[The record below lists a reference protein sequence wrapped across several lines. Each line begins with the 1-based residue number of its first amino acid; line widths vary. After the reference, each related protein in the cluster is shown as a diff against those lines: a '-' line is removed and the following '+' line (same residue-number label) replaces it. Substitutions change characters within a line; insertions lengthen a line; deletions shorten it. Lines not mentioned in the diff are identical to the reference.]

1 MEFKQDIGSAVK
13 NKLDNLRDNPDDLV
27 WTNIEAHLKK
37 KKKRRG
43 IIIWL
48 FSGTLGLLLILF
60 LAMHPF
66 SQTIENIEVNYESK
80 PTKNYPTKTKTTI
93 TITNKV
99 LSDSN
104 SKKVTKI
111 HKKAIN
117 KTSNYNNLYISKSNQ
132 IKSINSSKNKEV
144 SAYSINQKSGVGNIS
159 NSSTTNPTQV
169 KASEPNN
176 ETGLIKSM
184 EEDISEISN
193 EVVNDNE
200 IKNAI
205 LIEEEKDKNLKDDT
219 SKWSVM
225 PQIIGSNYGAFN
237 ANTTKAFTINYGI
250 LANYRMTKSTY
261 LRIGV
266 RKLDLQQTIDSTFNN
281 LKYLEFPIEV
291 KYAPFHRKINP
302 YFTGGFSYFVLQEA
316 NSNNLNNSDY
326 KATISFNIGLGIETK
341 LFNKFYINLEPNFNY
356 QMKPFT
362 VGNAIKPYIFSVQTG
377 LEYRF

>member
-1 MEFKQDIGSAVK
+1 MEFKQDVGSAVK
-13 NKLDNLRDNPDDLV
+13 NKLNNLKDNPDDLV

-60 LAMHPF
+60 LAMYPF

-80 PTKNYPTKTKTTI
+80 PNKNYPTKTKTTI
-93 TITNKV
+93 TNKV

-104 SKKVTKI
+104 FKKVTKT
-111 HKKAIN
+111 HKIAIYKA
-117 KTSNYNNLYISKSNQ
+117 SNYNNPYSSKSNKK
-132 IKSINSSKNKEV
+132 KSINSSKNTEV
-144 SAYSINQKSGVGNIS
+144 SAYSINQKSGSGNIS
-159 NSSTTNPTQV
+159 KSSTTNPTQI
-169 KASEPNN
+169 KASKSNN

-193 EVVNDNE
+193 EVVNDND

-205 LIEEEKDKNLKDDT
+205 LIEEEKDKNLKDDI

-237 ANTTKAFTINYGI
+237 ATTTKEFTINYGI

-266 RKLDLQQTIDSTFNN
+266 RKLDLQQTIGSTINN

-291 KYAPFHRKINP
+291 KYAPFYRKINP
-302 YFTGGFSYFVLQEA
+302 YFTSGLSYFVLQEV
-316 NSNNLNNSDY
+316 NSNNLNTSDY
-326 KATISFNIGLGIETK
+326 RATISFNLGLGLETK

-362 VGNAIKPYIFSVQTG
+362 VGNEIKPYILSIQTG